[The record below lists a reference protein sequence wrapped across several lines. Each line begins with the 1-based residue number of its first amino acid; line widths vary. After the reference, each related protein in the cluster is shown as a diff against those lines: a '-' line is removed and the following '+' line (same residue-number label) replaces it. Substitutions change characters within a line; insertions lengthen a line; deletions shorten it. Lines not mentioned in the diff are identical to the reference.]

1 MYRLLILLTV
11 LLFNLIGQE
20 TEVIKNTKVYLSPNA
35 SKDNVIGEIFPG
47 SSVTKLKKDKSGKFI
62 KATIE
67 FYIPVESLLEGR
79 VSHPIGTTQIA
90 DNAKYKLIEVI
101 QTGTQVVLKLRVK
114 NISHTKELDFSA
126 MVLLKAIGKG
136 SNKGELNPFQGKYQ
150 DLAIIAPRDYV
161 IAELFYDFKSNP
173 KNVELVCTGK
183 MGGDRVYYTLGF

>member
-1 MYRLLILLTV
+1 MYRLLIFLIVFPLR
-11 LLFNLIGQE
+11 LIGQE

-62 KATIE
+62 KATIQ

>member
-1 MYRLLILLTV
+1 MYRLLIYLIV
-11 LLFNLIGQE
+11 LPLWLIGQE

-62 KATIE
+62 KATIQ

-173 KNVELVCTGK
+173 KNVELDCTGK

>member
-1 MYRLLILLTV
+1 MYQLLILLIVFPLKLT
-11 LLFNLIGQE
+11 GQE

-79 VSHPIGTTQIA
+79 VSYPIGTTQIA
-90 DNAKYKLIEVI
+90 GNAKYKLIEVI

>member
-1 MYRLLILLTV
+1 MYRLLIYLIV
-11 LLFNLIGQE
+11 LPLRLIGQE

-35 SKDNVIGEIFPG
+35 SRDNVIGEIFPG
-47 SSVTKLKKDKSGKFI
+47 SSVKKLKKDKSGKFI

-67 FYIPVESLLEGR
+67 FYIPVEVLLEGR
-79 VSHPIGTTQIA
+79 VSHPVGTTQLA

>member
-1 MYRLLILLTV
+1 MYQLLILLIV
-11 LLFNLIGQE
+11 LPLKLIGQE

-35 SKDNVIGEIFPG
+35 SKGNVIGEIFPG

-62 KATIE
+62 KATIQ

-136 SNKGELNPFQGKYQ
+136 NNKGELNPFQGRYQ
-150 DLAIIAPRDYV
+150 DLAIIAPRDHV
-161 IAELFYDFKSNP
+161 IAELFYDFKSKP
-173 KNVELVCTGK
+173 KNVELVCAGK

>member
-1 MYRLLILLTV
+1 MYKLLILLIV
-11 LLFNLIGQE
+11 LPLNLIGQE

-35 SKDNVIGEIFPG
+35 SKDYVIGEIFPG

-67 FYIPVESLLEGR
+67 FYIPVEVLLEGR
-79 VSHPIGTTQIA
+79 VSHPVGTTQLA
-90 DNAKYKLIEVI
+90 DNAKYKLIEVN
-101 QTGTQVVLKLRVK
+101 QMGTQVVLKLRVA
-114 NISHTKELDFSA
+114 NINPTKELDFSA

-136 SNKGELNPFQGKYQ
+136 NNKGELNPFQGRYQ
-150 DLAIIAPRDYV
+150 DLAIIAPRDHV
-161 IAELFYDFKSNP
+161 IAELFYDFKSKP

>member
-62 KATIE
+62 KATIQ

>member
-1 MYRLLILLTV
+1 MYRLLIYLIV
-11 LLFNLIGQE
+11 LPLRLIGQE

-62 KATIE
+62 KATIQ

-90 DNAKYKLIEVI
+90 GNAKYKLIEVI

>member
-1 MYRLLILLTV
+1 MYQLLILLIV
-11 LLFNLIGQE
+11 LPLKLIGQE

-62 KATIE
+62 KATIQ

-150 DLAIIAPRDYV
+150 DLAIIAPQDYV

>member
-1 MYRLLILLTV
+1 MYRLLIYLIV
-11 LLFNLIGQE
+11 LPLWLIGQE

-62 KATIE
+62 KATIQ

>member
-1 MYRLLILLTV
+1 MYRLLILLIV
-11 LLFNLIGQE
+11 LPFRLIGQE

-62 KATIE
+62 KATIQ

-90 DNAKYKLIEVI
+90 GNAKYKLIEVI

>member
-1 MYRLLILLTV
+1 MYQLLILLIV
-11 LLFNLIGQE
+11 FPLKLIGQE

-35 SKDNVIGEIFPG
+35 SKGNVIGEIFPG

-67 FYIPVESLLEGR
+67 FYIPVEALLEGR
-79 VSHPIGTTQIA
+79 VSYQVGTTQIA
-90 DNAKYKLIEVI
+90 DNAKYKLIEVN
-101 QTGTQVVLKLRVK
+101 QTGTQVVLKLRVT
-114 NISHTKELDFSA
+114 NISPNKELDFSA

-136 SNKGELNPFQGKYQ
+136 DNKGELSPFQGKYQ
-150 DLAIIAPRDYV
+150 DLAIIAPRDHV
-161 IAELFYDFKSNP
+161 IAELFYDFKSKP

>member
-1 MYRLLILLTV
+1 MYRLLILLIV

>member
-1 MYRLLILLTV
+1 MYRLLIYLIV
-11 LLFNLIGQE
+11 LPLRLIGQE

-67 FYIPVESLLEGR
+67 FYIPIESLLEGR

-101 QTGTQVVLKLRVK
+101 QTGTQVVLKLRPK

-136 SNKGELNPFQGKYQ
+136 SNKGELNPFRGKYQ

>member
-1 MYRLLILLTV
+1 V
-11 LLFNLIGQE
+11 
-20 TEVIKNTKVYLSPNA
+20 KAKAKPKKA
-35 SKDNVIGEIFPG
+35 AAKKKAAPKKSKDKPNPKK
-47 SSVTKLKKDKSGKFI
+47 SKSKWKKDKSGKFI

-90 DNAKYKLIEVI
+90 DNAKYKLIEVN
-101 QTGTQVVLKLRVK
+101 QTGTQVALKLRVT

-136 SNKGELNPFQGKYQ
+136 RNKGELNPFQGKYQ
-150 DLAIIAPRDYV
+150 DLAIIAPRDHV
-161 IAELFYDFKSNP
+161 IAELFYDFKSKP

-183 MGGDRVYYTLGF
+183 LGGDRVYYTLGF

>member
-1 MYRLLILLTV
+1 MTRLLILLIV
-11 LLFNLIGQE
+11 LLLKLIGQE

-35 SKDNVIGEIFPG
+35 SRDNVIAEIFPG
-47 SSVTKLKKDKSGKFI
+47 STVKKLNKDKSGKFI

-79 VSHPIGTTQIA
+79 ISHTVGTTQIA
-90 DNAKYKLIEVI
+90 DNSKYKLIEVN
-101 QTGTQVVLKLRVK
+101 QTGTQVALKLQVT
-114 NISHTKELDFSA
+114 NISSTKELDFSA

-136 SNKGELNPFQGKYQ
+136 NNKGELNPFQGRYQ
-150 DLAIIAPRDYV
+150 DLAIIAPRDHV
-161 IAELFYDFKSNP
+161 IAELFYDFKSKP

>member
-1 MYRLLILLTV
+1 MYKLLILLIV
-11 LLFNLIGQE
+11 LPLNLIGQE

-35 SKDNVIGEIFPG
+35 SKDYVIGEIFPG

-67 FYIPVESLLEGR
+67 FYIPVEALLEGR
-79 VSHPIGTTQIA
+79 VSYQVGTTQIA
-90 DNAKYKLIEVI
+90 DNAKYKLIEVN
-101 QTGTQVVLKLRVK
+101 QTGTQVVLKLRVA
-114 NISHTKELDFSA
+114 NINPTKELDFSA

-136 SNKGELNPFQGKYQ
+136 NNKGELNPFQGRYQ
-150 DLAIIAPRDYV
+150 DLAIIAPRDHV
-161 IAELFYDFKSNP
+161 IAELFYDFKSKP

>member
-1 MYRLLILLTV
+1 MYRLLILLIV
-11 LLFNLIGQE
+11 LPFRLIGQE

-62 KATIE
+62 KATIQ

>member
-1 MYRLLILLTV
+1 MYRLLILLIV
-11 LLFNLIGQE
+11 LPLWLIGQK

-35 SKDNVIGEIFPG
+35 GKDNVIGEIFPG

-101 QTGTQVVLKLRVK
+101 QTGTQVVLKLRVT
-114 NISHTKELDFSA
+114 NINHTKELDFSA